1 MRVDERRHSADDV
14 GDEPLLISAFAPTWV
29 ARDRAAAVRAA
40 EAAGARVIV
49 MDDGMQNPSVA
60 RDLNIVV
67 VDAATGF
74 GNGRVM
80 PAGPLREPVAA
91 GFARA
96 GLVLSIGDQDAQERF
111 RRMWGDT
118 ISVPQAKG
126 SLEVL
131 PTGMDWK
138 GLRVLA
144 FAGIGRP
151 EKFFVTLRNLGAEV
165 VRAEALDDHQRLGDA
180 LIARLER
187 DARSLSAQLVTTEK
201 DAVRLP
207 STFRQGVLTLP
218 VRLAMDDE
226 AALNATLAGLRVAPP
241 I

>member
-1 MRVDERRHSADDV
+1 M
-14 GDEPLLISAFAPTWV
+14 
-29 ARDRAAAVRAA
+29 
-40 EAAGARVIV
+40 IV
-49 MDDGMQNPSVA
+49 MDDGLQNPGVA
-60 RDLNIVV
+60 KDLNIVV
-67 VDAATGF
+67 VDADTGF

-91 GFARA
+91 GLVRA
-96 GLVLSIGDQDAQERF
+96 DLVLSIGEPDALERF
-111 RRMWGDT
+111 ERMWGDA
-118 ISVPQAKG
+118 IAVPHAKG

-131 PTGMDWK
+131 PTGVDWK

-151 EKFFVTLRNLGAEV
+151 EKFFATLRSVGAEV
-165 VRAEALDDHQRLGDA
+165 VRAEALDDHQPLGDA

-207 STFRQGVLTLP
+207 STSRQGVLTLP
-218 VRLAMDDE
+218 VRLAMNDK
-226 AALNATLAGLRVAPP
+226 AALDAALDGLQAAQPFEPEVASS
-241 I
+241 